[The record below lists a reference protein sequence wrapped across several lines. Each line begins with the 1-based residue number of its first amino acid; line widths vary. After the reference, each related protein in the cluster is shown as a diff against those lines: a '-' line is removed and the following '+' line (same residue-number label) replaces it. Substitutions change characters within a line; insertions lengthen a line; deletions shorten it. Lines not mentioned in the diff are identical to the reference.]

1 MRASQLA
8 AWESRSIRVT
18 ARAVDE
24 RQIQPPIRTATNK
37 RSIRPLEK
45 HTWPRSSHACATSHF
60 AESHN
65 GKPYA
70 ITTTRS
76 AMKTKAQEDFFN
88 AYQRMTEQERLL
100 LEVFASRYIG
110 GTPYSSPMDII
121 HEVII
126 KVMDGK
132 RHWPADVDVAV
143 FIASSVRSIAST
155 SRNRAE
161 MLNIPLDALHE
172 EDDCGMR
179 ARYEPVISTEDVVL
193 LTSARRSRI

>member
-1 MRASQLA
+1 
-8 AWESRSIRVT
+8 
-18 ARAVDE
+18 
-24 RQIQPPIRTATNK
+24 
-37 RSIRPLEK
+37 
-45 HTWPRSSHACATSHF
+45 
-60 AESHN
+60 
-65 GKPYA
+65 
-70 ITTTRS
+70 
-76 AMKTKAQEDFFN
+76 MKTKAQEDFFN

-143 FIASSVRSIAST
+143 FVASSVRSIASN

-172 EDDCGMR
+172 DDDCGMR

-193 LTSARRSRI
+193 LNERKAITQKAAKFAKATLRNDEQGLQVLEGIMAGLEPKDMCAAFGMAPDAFRAARQRVVNRLKIFGQRNPL